1 MPGRACTMW
10 LLPGLALTRHKVGE
24 GLGTTN
30 LEMLRRRPRGAWL
43 PGWAIFH
50 LPDILSLA

>member
-1 MPGRACTMW
+1 MW
-10 LLPGLALTRHKVGE
+10 LLPGLALTRHEVGE
-24 GLGTTN
+24 GLRTTN